1 MSTESEFSSSDVQ
14 RLLGQVKWFNNK
26 AGYGFITVSDGE
38 QAGKDIF
45 IHFSS
50 ISASESQYKYLVQ
63 GEYVEFVLDKS
74 TTDSHEFQATQV
86 SGVKSGK
93 LMCETRRIAT
103 LNADGSERPRNEY
116 RKYRVRRNEGE
127 ESTPSSSGPSSSSS
141 GPSSSSSGP
150 SSSSVPSSSSSGP
163 SSSSVP
169 SSSVPSSSVP
179 SLSDSDFTKVERKT
193 RVRPTGPAGPAG
205 RGRGRPATG
214 GRGGKKP
221 TASASSS

>member
-1 MSTESEFSSSDVQ
+1 MSTTPDFSSSDGK

-86 SGVKSGK
+86 SGVKGGK
-93 LMCETRRIAT
+93 LMCETRRIAS
-103 LNADGSERPRNEY
+103 LNADGSERPRSEY
-116 RKYRVRRNEGE
+116 RKYRVRRDDRDERDEGE
-127 ESTPSSSGPSSSSS
+127 TASTPVVSSSGT
-141 GPSSSSSGP
+141 
-150 SSSSVPSSSSSGP
+150 SVPSGATLPSG
-163 SSSSVP
+163 
-169 SSSVPSSSVP
+169 
-179 SLSDSDFTKVERKT
+179 DGDFTKVERK
-193 RVRPTGPAGPAG
+193 P
-205 RGRGRPATG
+205 RGRPASGRGSASGRTSNAGRG
-214 GRGGKKP
+214 GRGGKKV
-221 TASASSS
+221 AAASS

>member
-1 MSTESEFSSSDVQ
+1 MSTESDFSSSDVQ

-74 TTDSHEFQATQV
+74 TTDIHEFQATQV

-116 RKYRVRRNEGE
+116 RKYRVRRNEGD
-127 ESTPSSSGPSSSSS
+127 ESPP
-141 GPSSSSSGP
+141 SSSGP
-150 SSSSVPSSSSSGP
+150 SSSSVPSSSGP

-169 SSSVPSSSVP
+169 SSSGAPLPSG
-179 SLSDSDFTKVERKT
+179 DSDFTKVERKT
-193 RVRPTGPAGPAG
+193 RVRPAGPAGPAG

-221 TASASSS
+221 TASASS

>member
-1 MSTESEFSSSDVQ
+1 MIMYTSNMSTTSEFSSSDGK

-86 SGVKSGK
+86 SGVKGGK
-93 LMCETRRIAT
+93 LMCETRRIAS
-103 LNADGSERPRNEY
+103 LNADGSERPRSEY
-116 RKYRVRRNEGE
+116 RKYRVRRDDRDDRDERDEGE
-127 ESTPSSSGPSSSSS
+127 TASTPAVGYSAPVVSSSAPS
-141 GPSSSSSGP
+141 GGD
-150 SSSSVPSSSSSGP
+150 G
-163 SSSSVP
+163 
-169 SSSVPSSSVP
+169 
-179 SLSDSDFTKVERKT
+179 DFTKVERK
-193 RVRPTGPAGPAG
+193 P
-205 RGRGRPATG
+205 RGRPASSAGRGSASGRPASGRPAGRG

-221 TASASSS
+221 AVAVASSS

>member
-1 MSTESEFSSSDVQ
+1 MSTTSDFSSSDGK

-74 TTDSHEFQATQV
+74 TTDGHEFQATQV
-86 SGVKSGK
+86 SGVKGGK
-93 LMCETRRIAT
+93 LMCETRRLAS
-103 LNADGSERPRNEY
+103 LNADGSERPRSEY
-116 RKYRVRRNEGE
+116 RKYRVRREEGE
-127 ESTPSSSGPSSSSS
+127 EKQGETAPSSVLSAPPSGATAPS
-141 GPSSSSSGP
+141 GATLTDG
-150 SSSSVPSSSSSGP
+150 
-163 SSSSVP
+163 
-169 SSSVPSSSVP
+169 
-179 SLSDSDFTKVERKT
+179 DFTKVERKP
-193 RVRPTGPAGPAG
+193 RGRPAGSAG

-221 TASASSS
+221 AAASSS

>member
-1 MSTESEFSSSDVQ
+1 MYTSNMSTTPDFSSSDGK

-86 SGVKSGK
+86 SGVKGGK
-93 LMCETRRIAT
+93 LMCETRRIAS
-103 LNADGSERPRNEY
+103 LNADGSERPRSEY
-116 RKYRVRRNEGE
+116 RKYRVRRDDRDERDEGE
-127 ESTPSSSGPSSSSS
+127 TASTPVVSSSGT
-141 GPSSSSSGP
+141 
-150 SSSSVPSSSSSGP
+150 SVPSGATLPSG
-163 SSSSVP
+163 
-169 SSSVPSSSVP
+169 
-179 SLSDSDFTKVERKT
+179 DGDFTKVERK
-193 RVRPTGPAGPAG
+193 P
-205 RGRGRPATG
+205 RGRPASGRGSASGRTSNAGRG
-214 GRGGKKP
+214 GRGGKKV
-221 TASASSS
+221 AAASS

>member
-1 MSTESEFSSSDVQ
+1 MSTTHDFSSSDGK

-86 SGVKSGK
+86 SGVKGGK
-93 LMCETRRIAT
+93 LMCETRRLAS
-103 LNADGSERPRNEY
+103 LNADGSERPRSEY
-116 RKYRVRRNEGE
+116 RKYRVRRDDKDERDEGE
-127 ESTPSSSGPSSSSS
+127 TASTPVVGYSAPVVSSSGPSGAALPS
-141 GPSSSSSGP
+141 GDG
-150 SSSSVPSSSSSGP
+150 
-163 SSSSVP
+163 
-169 SSSVPSSSVP
+169 
-179 SLSDSDFTKVERKT
+179 DFTKVERK
-193 RVRPTGPAGPAG
+193 P
-205 RGRGRPATG
+205 RGRPASGRGSASGRTSNAGRG
-214 GRGGKKP
+214 GRGGKKV
-221 TASASSS
+221 AAASS

>member
-1 MSTESEFSSSDVQ
+1 MYTSNMSTTSDFSSSDGK

-86 SGVKSGK
+86 SGVKGGK
-93 LMCETRRIAT
+93 LMCETRRIAS
-103 LNADGSERPRNEY
+103 LNADGSERPRSEY
-116 RKYRVRRNEGE
+116 RKYRVRRDERDERDDRGEGE
-127 ESTPSSSGPSSSSS
+127 TASTTVVGYSAPVVSSSGPS
-141 GPSSSSSGP
+141 GPSGAALTD
-150 SSSSVPSSSSSGP
+150 G
-163 SSSSVP
+163 
-169 SSSVPSSSVP
+169 
-179 SLSDSDFTKVERKT
+179 DFTKVERK
-193 RVRPTGPAGPAG
+193 P
-205 RGRGRPATG
+205 RGRPASGRGSASGRTSNAGRG
-214 GRGGKKP
+214 GRGGKKV
-221 TASASSS
+221 AAAASSSSS

>member
-1 MSTESEFSSSDVQ
+1 MYTSNMSTTSDFSSSDGK

-86 SGVKSGK
+86 SGVKGGK
-93 LMCETRRIAT
+93 LMCETRRIAS
-103 LNADGSERPRNEY
+103 LNADGSERPRSEY
-116 RKYRVRRNEGE
+116 RKYRVRREDRDEGE
-127 ESTPSSSGPSSSSS
+127 TASTPAVGYSAPVVSSSAPS
-141 GPSSSSSGP
+141 G
-150 SSSSVPSSSSSGP
+150 
-163 SSSSVP
+163 
-169 SSSVPSSSVP
+169 
-179 SLSDSDFTKVERKT
+179 DSDFTKVERK
-193 RVRPTGPAGPAG
+193 P
-205 RGRGRPATG
+205 RGRPASSA
-214 GRGGKKP
+214 GRG
-221 TASASSS
+221 SASGRPASGRRLR

>member
-1 MSTESEFSSSDVQ
+1 MSTESDFSSSDVQ

-74 TTDSHEFQATQV
+74 TTDIHEFQATQV

-141 GPSSSSSGP
+141 GPSSSS
-150 SSSSVPSSSSSGP
+150 VPSSSGAPLPSGAP
-163 SSSSVP
+163 
-169 SSSVPSSSVP
+169 
-179 SLSDSDFTKVERKT
+179 LSDSDFTKVERKT
-193 RVRPTGPAGPAG
+193 RVRPAGPAG

-221 TASASSS
+221 TASASS